1 MQIAAIYREESGR
14 VLSRLIRVLGGDFE
28 LAEEALHDAFE
39 AAIAQWPET
48 GVPEVPR
55 AWLLRAARNKA
66 IDRLR
71 RQAWL
76 AERLDEIAREEEAIA
91 ASGDEASEGPAFDD
105 RLRLIFTCCN
115 PALAPEA
122 QVALTLR
129 TLCGLSTEEIA
140 RAFLV
145 PAPTMAQRLVRA
157 KQKIALAGIPYR
169 VPSGA
174 ELPDRL
180 DAVLAV
186 VYLIFSEGYAAT
198 AGESLL
204 RRDLTGEAIRVGRLL
219 AGLLPASPEPR
230 ALLALMLLH
239 DARRET
245 RTDQRG
251 DLVLLEEQD
260 RSRWDTAQIAEGLGL
275 LDGALATGATGPYAI
290 QAAIAALHARAG
302 RAEDTDWPQIAAL
315 YEVLAQVLPS
325 PVVELNHAVAVS
337 MVEGPAA
344 GLTRL
349 AALAAQPGL
358 ASYHLLPAA
367 RADLLRRAG
376 DVEGAAQAYTEAL
389 ALVGNETERRYLE
402 RRLADLH
409 AEGALVRQSG
419 ENLAPA
425 RRAKQ

>member
-1 MQIAAIYREESGR
+1 VSSERLASLGRAPRTTLAGLMDGLSTQIAAIYREESGR

-39 AAIAQWPET
+39 AAIAQWPEA

-145 PAPTMAQRLVRA
+145 PVPTMAQRLVRA

-198 AGESLL
+198 AGESLIRL
-204 RRDLTGEAIRVGRLL
+204 ELTGEAIRVGRLL

-239 DARRET
+239 DARREA
-245 RTDQRG
+245 RTDERG
-251 DLVLLEEQD
+251 DLRPVWCCSKSKIARD
-260 RSRWDTAQIAEGLGL
+260 GTRPRSPRGSGYSTGRSR
-275 LDGALATGATGPYAI
+275 
-290 QAAIAALHARAG
+290 RG
-302 RAEDTDWPQIAAL
+302 RR
-315 YEVLAQVLPS
+315 
-325 PVVELNHAVAVS
+325 
-337 MVEGPAA
+337 
-344 GLTRL
+344 GLT
-349 AALAAQPGL
+349 PF
-358 ASYHLLPAA
+358 
-367 RADLLRRAG
+367 RRRS
-376 DVEGAAQAYTEAL
+376 
-389 ALVGNETERRYLE
+389 RRCTPE
-402 RRLADLH
+402 PSEPKTPTGRR
-409 AEGALVRQSG
+409 S
-419 ENLAPA
+419 
-425 RRAKQ
+425 RRSTRCSRRCCPRRWSS